1 MQDQDVMALEESER
15 KLLDL
20 SFQRGVVE
28 RRIRNIVID
37 VAVASAVVIIA
48 TAYGLRAPWLAAV
61 AVLLLVVAGLEKV
74 SYARSL
80 LHCTTLVRK
89 LVHRVE
95 QLEGAQQTGFGAHPA
110 AQLQYRLDREREL
123 RAQHKAEPE
132 HAPRDSDSE
141 QLDPHPVEPS
151 PTHH

>member
-1 MQDQDVMALEESER
+1 MHAVSPEVRASEAQTRRQAVQDQDVMALDESER

-37 VAVASAVVIIA
+37 VAVTSAVVIIA
-48 TAYGLRAPWLAAV
+48 TAYGLRTPWLAAV
-61 AVLLLVVAGLEKV
+61 AVLLLVVAGLEKT

-80 LHCTTLVRK
+80 LHYTTLVRK

-95 QLEGAQQTGFGAHPA
+95 QLEGTQQTGLGAHPA
-110 AQLQYRLDREREL
+110 EQLQHRLGVGREL
-123 RAQHKAEPE
+123 RAKHRAELG
-132 HAPRDSDSE
+132 H
-141 QLDPHPVEPS
+141 
-151 PTHH
+151 